1 MSIQRKPMK
10 NGRKQ
15 PHNTNG
21 SKARTGSFPV
31 PGKKKAQGAKKK
43 VKKVLG
49 Y

>member
-15 PHNTNG
+15 PPRGT

-31 PGKKKAQGAKKK
+31 PGKKKAQAAKKK

>member
-1 MSIQRKPMK
+1 MSIQRKPKK

-15 PHNTNG
+15 PPNTGG

-31 PGKKKAQGAKKK
+31 PGKKKAQAAKKK